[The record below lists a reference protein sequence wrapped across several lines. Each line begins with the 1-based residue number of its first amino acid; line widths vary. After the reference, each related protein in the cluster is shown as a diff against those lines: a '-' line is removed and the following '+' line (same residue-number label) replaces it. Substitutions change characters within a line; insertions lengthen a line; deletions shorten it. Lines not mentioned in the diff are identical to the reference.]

1 MDIAYNGTW
10 GYGPLL
16 VSLANT
22 GEPLFLKNRSA
33 NRPSLSTN
41 VACTR
46 QRQRPILRSR
56 YDHTVLGTEIGPF
69 TNNPG

>member
-1 MDIAYNGTW
+1 MHGMVCSGT
-10 GYGPLL
+10 L
-16 VSLANT
+16 VQPRGHQLREDL
-22 GEPLFLKNRSA
+22 GG
-33 NRPSLSTN
+33 
-41 VACTR
+41 R